1 MSINVPETSA
11 IVHVLHEKRSNTV
24 YTNMDIVFV
33 RFLELLFCFELLPG
47 TVLSISTITLDF
59 TLLFMF

>member
-11 IVHVLHEKRSNTV
+11 IVHVLHEKRLNTV